1 MTKLQLK
8 EQLFEANNDRVISN
22 LTKYTNARIA
32 IGHSGGHT
40 LTKNWLEFQLDFAQA
55 KDAVLSDIDL
65 VKLAHDLTA
74 IDELSKGQTKLYTAS
89 SCANSLD
96 EFLTR
101 PDLGRALSVESQA
114 ELSEVLINHPAD
126 LNQDILIVISSGLSS
141 AAIENQAVGFLGELL
156 PLLNEFGW
164 SLAPIILSKRTRV
177 AFADKVNAVFKAK
190 VVINLIGERPGLSS
204 NDSMSIYFTHG
215 SKIDS
220 TDEQRNC
227 ISNIHQN
234 GLSHRQAAQKVA
246 YLVHKAFDLGY
257 SGVNLKDDFSL
268 DLFNQ
273 ALKGISHDA

>member
-65 VKLAHDLTA
+65 VKLAHDLTEL
-74 IDELSKGQTKLYTAS
+74 DELSKGQTKLYTAS

-101 PDLGRALSVESQA
+101 PDLGRALSTASQA
-114 ELSEVLINHPAD
+114 ELSEALINHPSD

-164 SLAPIILSKRTRV
+164 NLAPIILSKRTRV

-204 NDSMSIYFTHG
+204 NDSMSVYFTYG

-257 SGVNLKDDFSL
+257 SGVSLKDDFSQ
-268 DLFNQ
+268 DLLNQ